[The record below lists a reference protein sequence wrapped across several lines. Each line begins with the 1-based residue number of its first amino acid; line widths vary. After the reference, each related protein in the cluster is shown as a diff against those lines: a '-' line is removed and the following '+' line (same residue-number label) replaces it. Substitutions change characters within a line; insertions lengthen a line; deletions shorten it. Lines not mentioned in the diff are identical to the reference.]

1 LTFCAAPCY
10 DDGTVIE
17 WLTIEEVCVYLKVN
31 RRTLYRL
38 METGKLPYYQIA
50 DGGRRRIR
58 KEDVDAL
65 LVPGVGATQKTAQGE
80 P

>member
-1 LTFCAAPCY
+1 MT
-10 DDGTVIE
+10 E
-17 WLTIEEVCVYLKVN
+17 WLTIDEACAYLKTN

-50 DGGRRRIR
+50 DGGRRRIKR
-58 KEDVDAL
+58 EDIDAL
-65 LVPGVGATQKTAQGE
+65 LVPGGSQGKKAVQGE